1 MQHWIHASLP
11 TLTTRLRLDSR
22 GAHPIMAGMKSCT
35 LPGRLG
41 RGLLVVLALLLPFEA
56 PLFRVGPLQLTTVEL
71 VLYAT
76 LAAWGLTVALQAL
89 PARRDPA
96 WPARAVAALRG
107 DRMMQAAIL
116 WAVVPFVSA
125 LAAPLYQGASL
136 KFSLRSL
143 SGVLAFFAARTLA
156 RPPEVGRRVLRAVM
170 AGGVVSAATAVIDSM
185 VPSSGA
191 AWTFFREGNFNTLGL
206 ARASGVFAYPTIG
219 AMYWEATLPL
229 LIVAPFLGRE
239 ARTARGSAARAALVW
254 LASALLVSAILA
266 SATRSALVGA
276 VVACAAM
283 LALAW
288 RAGAPLRRVAVGVL
302 AVLVA
307 SSGLALA
314 APDATSLLGQRL
326 RFWHDDRWLRV
337 EYGVDPARRTAS
349 QGETLAI
356 PVSLRNT
363 GTVTWHRAGAQPVF
377 LAYHWERIGGRSTLA
392 DFEGWRTEL
401 PADLPPGG
409 TLEVVAKARAP
420 AIEGAYRLRWDLVQE
435 GVTWFSD
442 VGNPAAEQPFDV
454 TPSTGTKPDVAA
466 KYKGRPA
473 APTPAPSRPALWRA
487 AVALWRAHPL
497 LGVGPDNFRRRYE
510 AVLSAAPNGQPY
522 TDTRIHANNLY
533 FETLADLGLA
543 GVAALAWMA
552 FALARTLRSHHATG
566 NLPGLAS
573 GVAAGAFFVHGAL
586 DYFFEFTPLFGLFW
600 VLLGLTAACA
610 PAEPSPGAPPDSP
623 P

>member
-1 MQHWIHASLP
+1 
-11 TLTTRLRLDSR
+11 
-22 GAHPIMAGMKSCT
+22 MAGMKTCT
-35 LPGRLG
+35 LAIRVGQ
-41 RGLLVVLALLLPFEA
+41 GLLVVLALLLPFEA

-71 VLYAT
+71 ALYAT
-76 LAAWGLTVALQAL
+76 LAVWGLSVAMQ
-89 PARRDPA
+89 A
-96 WPARAVAALRG
+96 WPALRDRAWPDRVVAELRG
-107 DRMMQAAIL
+107 DPMVQAAIL
-116 WAVVPFVSA
+116 WAVVLFASA
-125 LAAPLYQGASL
+125 LAAPLYRGASL

-156 RPPEVGRRVLRAVM
+156 RPPEVGRRVLWAVM
-170 AGGVVSAATAVIDSM
+170 AGGVVSAATAVIESTVPDSA
-185 VPSSGA
+185 P
-191 AWTFFREGNFNTLGL
+191 AWRLFREGNFNTLGL
-206 ARASGVFAYPTIG
+206 ARASGVFGYPTMG

-229 LIVAPFLGRE
+229 LVVAPFLGRE
-239 ARTARGSAARAALVW
+239 ARTTRAGVTRAVLVW

-288 RAGAPLRRVAVGVL
+288 KAGAALRRVAVGVL
-302 AVLVA
+302 VVLVA
-307 SSGLALA
+307 WSGLALA

-337 EYGVDPARRTAS
+337 EYGVDTARRTAS
-349 QGETLAI
+349 QGEALAI

-363 GTVTWHRAGAQPVF
+363 GTVTWPRAGAQPVF
-377 LAYHWERIGGRSTLA
+377 LAYHWERVGGRSTLA
-392 DFEGWRTEL
+392 DFEGMRTEL

-409 TLEVVAKARAP
+409 TVEVTAKARAP
-420 AIEGAYRLRWDLVQE
+420 TIEGAYRLRWDLVQE

-442 VGNPAAEQPFDV
+442 VGNPTPEQPFEV
-454 TPSTGTKPDVAA
+454 TQSTGTKAAVAS
-466 KYKGRPA
+466 KYKARPT
-473 APTPAPSRPALWRA
+473 APTPAPPRPALWRA
-487 AVALWRAHPL
+487 AVSLWREHPL
-497 LGVGPDNFRRRYE
+497 LGVGADNFRRRYE
-510 AVLSAAPNGQPY
+510 AVLSPAPNGQPY

-552 FALARTLRSHHATG
+552 FALARALRAHHATG
-566 NLPGLAS
+566 DLAGLAS

-610 PAEPSPGAPPDSP
+610 PREPSLGARPDNPP
-623 P
+623 